1 MNSIYVTRR
10 GDFVLGDF
18 QYSCSLEELQG
29 LEKYPLKYMLPNEK
43 LKPPV
48 FENKKRDLILFIEF
62 LKEEFKEMKVE
73 VKKLN
78 KWKDIKL
85 NNEFIDTLNQFRR
98 MKVLSNE
105 KKEIFFQHLME
116 IQIEKKLFLKR
127 ILPILLQIDIL
138 IEPKSEIFYNS
149 FFTLDNN
156 WLNEIEFNQY
166 ITPFLIRNFSYNK
179 HKGLRIILLNYLKIF
194 IWNIK
199 PHIVQSVFMDEILRN
214 LKEKDEEIFQKSIE
228 SILMISIYFLKCDEQ
243 YQLEIGSTLINENIL
258 VSLHHHSVK
267 NVDVSRRMESILCM
281 LKLWRL
287 KNVRKEIILSSIQF
301 NLGENSTN
309 EMREL
314 VLNLILINLKITWNF
329 HELVNDILPC
339 VSILLLN
346 ENENIRKISTTIFK
360 ECMFLMSSQ
369 EVVDQPPL
377 YKSLIPQF
385 PPISNVTLETTNHF
399 KDGLMLKK

>member
-1 MNSIYVTRR
+1 
-10 GDFVLGDF
+10 LGDF
-18 QYSCSLEELQG
+18 QYSCSLDELQG
-29 LEKYPLKYMLPNEK
+29 LEKYSLTYMLPNEK
-43 LKPPV
+43 LKPPL

-62 LKEEFKEMKVE
+62 MKEEMKEIKFEM
-73 VKKLN
+73 KKLN

-85 NNEFIDTLNQFRR
+85 NNEFIETLNQFKR

-105 KKEIFFQHLME
+105 KKEFFFQHLME

-149 FFTLDNN
+149 FFTLDND
-156 WLNEIEFNQY
+156 WLNEIEFNQH
-166 ITPFLIRNFSYNK
+166 ITPFLIRNFTYNK

-199 PHIVQSVFMDEILRN
+199 PHIVQSVFMEEILRN
-214 LKEKDEEIFQKSIE
+214 LKERDEEIFQKSIE
-228 SILMISIYFLKCDEQ
+228 SLLMISIYFLKCDEQ

-267 NVDVSRRMESILCM
+267 NHDVTRRMESMLCM
-281 LKLWRL
+281 LKLWGL
-287 KNVRKEIILSSIQF
+287 HKNVKKEIILSSIQF

-309 EMREL
+309 EIREL

-339 VSILLLN
+339 ISILILN
-346 ENENIRKISTTIFK
+346 ENENIRKISTSIFK
-360 ECMFLMSSQ
+360 ECMFLISQ
-369 EVVDQPPL
+369 NTQLEVKTP
-377 YKSLIPQF
+377 YKPLIPQF
-385 PPISNVTLETTNHF
+385 PPISNVNLETTNHF
-399 KDGLMLKK
+399 KDGLILKKNIKNL